1 VTSPDRSPAMVDV
14 LTEALAGAEQMRLLL
29 TFALEECLNTE
40 IDEQERRNSTNLL
53 RRKAYVLSVRLQH
66 ILSGV
71 P

>member
-53 RRKAYVLSVRLQH
+53 RRKAYLLAIRIEH
-66 ILSGV
+66 ILGAM

>member
-1 VTSPDRSPAMVDV
+1 
-14 LTEALAGAEQMRLLL
+14 MRLLL

-53 RRKAYVLSVRLQH
+53 RRKAYLLAIRIEH
-66 ILSGV
+66 ILGAM